1 MLPEIASFRHLLL
14 LHLSAS
20 LRYPLLTVPRL
31 KAVPVDRSS
40 FTNTDR
46 LELTTVNSSQLIT
59 VNGPS
64 FKTLPR
70 FFSLFYLLMFVQRV
84 NYGEISVIPF
94 IFPLYSH
101 YYLLLLRA
109 NYETIILYNHMAN
122 VIKLR
127 KGLDINLKGK
137 AAEEL
142 STVKEPGFYALVPDD
157 FPGVTPKVVVK
168 EQEYVMAGG
177 PLFID
182 KNHPELKFVSP
193 VSGVVTSVER
203 GARRK
208 VLNIVV
214 EAAAE
219 QDYEEF
225 GKKDV
230 SKLDGEAVKAAL
242 LEAGMFAFMK
252 QRPYDVIAD
261 PTVAPRA
268 IFISAF
274 DSNPLAPDF
283 EYVLK
288 GEEANFQTGLDALAK
303 IAKTYLG
310 ISIKQKSTALT
321 QAKNVTVTVFDGPN
335 PAGNVGVQINH
346 VAPVVKG
353 ETVWTIGAEAV
364 IFIGRLF
371 NTGRVD
377 LTRTVAVTGSE
388 VVKPAYCKLKVGALL
403 THVFAGNVTKD
414 KELRYI
420 SGNVLTG
427 KQVKPNGFL
436 GAFDSQLTVIPEG
449 DDIHEMLGWIMPRFN
464 QFSVNRSYFSWLMG
478 NKKEYVLDAR
488 IKGGERHMIMSGE
501 YDKVFPMDILP
512 EFLIKAIIAGDID
525 RMEALGIYEVAPEDF
540 ALCEF
545 VDSSKLE
552 LQRIVRAGLDML
564 RAEMM

>member
-1 MLPEIASFRHLLL
+1 
-14 LHLSAS
+14 
-20 LRYPLLTVPRL
+20 
-31 KAVPVDRSS
+31 
-40 FTNTDR
+40 
-46 LELTTVNSSQLIT
+46 
-59 VNGPS
+59 
-64 FKTLPR
+64 
-70 FFSLFYLLMFVQRV
+70 
-84 NYGEISVIPF
+84 
-94 IFPLYSH
+94 
-101 YYLLLLRA
+101 
-109 NYETIILYNHMAN
+109 MAN

-127 KGLDINLKGK
+127 RGLDINLKG
-137 AAEEL
+137 AAAQEL
-142 STVKEPGFYALVPDD
+142 VSVKEPGFYSLVPDD
-157 FPGVTPKVVVK
+157 YTGITPKVVVK

-182 KNHPELKFVSP
+182 KNHPEVKFVSP

-353 ETVWTIGAEAV
+353 ETVWTIGAEVV

>member
-1 MLPEIASFRHLLL
+1 MLFIH
-14 LHLSAS
+14 
-20 LRYPLLTVPRL
+20 
-31 KAVPVDRSS
+31 
-40 FTNTDR
+40 
-46 LELTTVNSSQLIT
+46 I
-59 VNGPS
+59 
-64 FKTLPR
+64 
-70 FFSLFYLLMFVQRV
+70 LFCYFCGQI
-84 NYGEISVIPF
+84 N
-94 IFPLYSH
+94 
-101 YYLLLLRA
+101 
-109 NYETIILYNHMAN
+109 ETIILYKRMAN

-127 KGLDINLKGK
+127 KGLDINLKG
-137 AAEEL
+137 AAAQEL
-142 STVKEPGFYALVPDD
+142 VSVKEPGFYSLVPDD
-157 FPGVTPKVVVK
+157 YTGITPKVVVK

-230 SKLDGEAVKAAL
+230 NALNGESVKTAL
-242 LEAGMFAFMK
+242 LEAGMFAFIR

-261 PTVAPRA
+261 PTMYPKA
-268 IFISAF
+268 IFVSAF

-283 EYVLK
+283 EFALK
-288 GEEANFQTGLDALAK
+288 GEEANFQTGLDALSK
-303 IAKTYLG
+303 MAKTYLS
-310 ISIKQKSTALT
+310 ISVKQKAAALT
-321 QAKNVTVTVFDGPN
+321 QAKNVTITAFDGPN

-346 VAPVVKG
+346 ISPVVKG

-377 LTRTVAVTGSE
+377 MTRKVAVTGSE
-388 VVKPAYCKLKVGALL
+388 VLKPAYCKLKVGALL
-403 THVFAGNVTKD
+403 TNVFSGNVTTGRD
-414 KELRYI
+414 LRYI

-427 KQVKPNGFL
+427 KKVNPNGFL

-464 QFSVNRSYFSWLMG
+464 QFSVNHSYFSWLLG
-478 NKKEYVLDAR
+478 NNKEYVLDAR
-488 IKGGERHMIMSGE
+488 IKGGERHMIMSNE
-501 YDKVFPMDILP
+501 YDKVFPMDIFP
-512 EFLIKAIIAGDID
+512 EYLVKAIIAGDID

-545 VDSSKLE
+545 VCSSKVE
-552 LQRIVRAGLDML
+552 VQRIVRAGLDML
-564 RAEMM
+564 RAEMA

>member
-1 MLPEIASFRHLLL
+1 MTGNP
-14 LHLSAS
+14 
-20 LRYPLLTVPRL
+20 
-31 KAVPVDRSS
+31 
-40 FTNTDR
+40 
-46 LELTTVNSSQLIT
+46 
-59 VNGPS
+59 
-64 FKTLPR
+64 
-70 FFSLFYLLMFVQRV
+70 
-84 NYGEISVIPF
+84 
-94 IFPLYSH
+94 
-101 YYLLLLRA
+101 
-109 NYETIILYNHMAN
+109 
-122 VIKLR
+122 
-127 KGLDINLKGK
+127 
-137 AAEEL
+137 AE
-142 STVKEPGFYALVPDD
+142 
-157 FPGVTPKVVVK
+157 FPG
-168 EQEYVMAGG
+168 
-177 PLFID
+177 
-182 KNHPELKFVSP
+182 
-193 VSGVVTSVER
+193 
-203 GARRK
+203 
-208 VLNIVV
+208 
-214 EAAAE
+214 
-219 QDYEEF
+219 
-225 GKKDV
+225 
-230 SKLDGEAVKAAL
+230 
-242 LEAGMFAFMK
+242 
-252 QRPYDVIAD
+252 YDVIAD

>member
-1 MLPEIASFRHLLL
+1 
-14 LHLSAS
+14 
-20 LRYPLLTVPRL
+20 
-31 KAVPVDRSS
+31 
-40 FTNTDR
+40 
-46 LELTTVNSSQLIT
+46 
-59 VNGPS
+59 
-64 FKTLPR
+64 
-70 FFSLFYLLMFVQRV
+70 
-84 NYGEISVIPF
+84 
-94 IFPLYSH
+94 
-101 YYLLLLRA
+101 
-109 NYETIILYNHMAN
+109 MAN

-142 STVKEPGFYALVPDD
+142 VTVKEPGFYALVPDD

-182 KNHPELKFVSP
+182 KNHPEVKFVSP

-208 VLNIVV
+208 VMNIVV

-225 GKKDV
+225 GKQDV
-230 SKLDGEAVKAAL
+230 ARMNADRVKEL
-242 LEAGMFAFMK
+242 LLQSGMFAFIK

-261 PTVAPRA
+261 PAVAPRA
-268 IFISAF
+268 IFVSAF
-274 DSNPLAPDF
+274 DSNPLAPEF
-283 EYVLK
+283 EFALK

-310 ISIKQKSTALT
+310 ISVKQKSAALT
-321 QAKNVTVTVFDGPN
+321 QAKNVTITAFDGPN
-335 PAGNVGVQINH
+335 PAGNVGVQINR

-353 ETVWTIGAEAV
+353 ETVWTIDPQAV
-364 IFIGRLF
+364 IFIGRLM

-377 LTRTVAVTGSE
+377 MTRTVAVTGSE
-388 VVKPAYCKLKVGALL
+388 VLKPAYTKLRVGALL
-403 THVFAGNVTKD
+403 TGVFAGNVTKD

-427 KQVKPNGFL
+427 KQVSPNGFL
-436 GAFDSQLTVIPEG
+436 GAFHSQVSVIPEG
-449 DDIHEMLGWIMPRFN
+449 NDIHEMLGWIMPRFN
-464 QFSVNRSYFSWLMG
+464 QFSVNHSYFSWLLG
-478 NKKEYVLDAR
+478 KKEYTIDAR

>member
-1 MLPEIASFRHLLL
+1 
-14 LHLSAS
+14 
-20 LRYPLLTVPRL
+20 
-31 KAVPVDRSS
+31 
-40 FTNTDR
+40 
-46 LELTTVNSSQLIT
+46 
-59 VNGPS
+59 
-64 FKTLPR
+64 
-70 FFSLFYLLMFVQRV
+70 
-84 NYGEISVIPF
+84 
-94 IFPLYSH
+94 
-101 YYLLLLRA
+101 
-109 NYETIILYNHMAN
+109 MAN

-127 KGLDINLKGK
+127 KGLDINLKG
-137 AAEEL
+137 AAAQEL
-142 STVKEPGFYALVPDD
+142 VSVKESGFYSLVPDD
-157 FPGVTPKVVVK
+157 YTGITPKVVVK

-230 SKLDGEAVKAAL
+230 NALNGESVKAAL
-242 LEAGMFAFMK
+242 LEAGMFAFIR

-261 PTVAPRA
+261 PTMYPKA
-268 IFISAF
+268 IFVSAF

-283 EYVLK
+283 EFALK
-288 GEEANFQTGLDALAK
+288 GEEANFQTGLDALSK
-303 IAKTYLG
+303 MAKTYLS
-310 ISIKQKSTALT
+310 ISVKQKAAALT
-321 QAKNVTVTVFDGPN
+321 QAKNVTITAFDGPN

-346 VAPVVKG
+346 ISPVVKG

-371 NTGRVD
+371 NKGRVD
-377 LTRTVAVTGSE
+377 MTRKVAVTGSE
-388 VVKPAYCKLKVGALL
+388 VLKPAYCKLKVGALL
-403 THVFAGNVTKD
+403 TNVFSGNVTTGRD
-414 KELRYI
+414 LRYI

-427 KQVKPNGFL
+427 KKVNPNGFL

-464 QFSVNRSYFSWLMG
+464 QFSVNHSYFSWLLG
-478 NKKEYVLDAR
+478 NNKEYVLDAR
-488 IKGGERHMIMSGE
+488 IKGGERHMIMSNE
-501 YDKVFPMDILP
+501 YDKVFPMDIFP
-512 EFLIKAIIAGDID
+512 EYLVKAIIAGDID

-545 VDSSKLE
+545 VCSSKVE
-552 LQRIVRAGLDML
+552 VQRIVRAGLDML
-564 RAEMM
+564 RAEMA